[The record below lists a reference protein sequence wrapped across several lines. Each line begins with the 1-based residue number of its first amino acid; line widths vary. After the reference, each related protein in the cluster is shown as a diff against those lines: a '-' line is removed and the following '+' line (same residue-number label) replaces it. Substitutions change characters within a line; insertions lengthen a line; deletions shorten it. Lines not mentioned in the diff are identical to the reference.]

1 LWSGFPD
8 NRNVDKFPFA
18 GKIPSCSKRKFKS
31 PMLSTARRSASPQHD
46 AAVSFIR
53 SLAGRSDVAICELV
67 LVELYL
73 KLRNEKIS
81 SKPLTA
87 ASAAKVCQSYRNNR
101 SWRLIESAPI
111 MSTVWEQAAQNQ
123 FVFRRII
130 MSGLPSRSVHTGLTS
145 LQTPTYT
152 TLEIRGLK
160 NSGTLSHDELGP
172 SKEIRP

>member
-1 LWSGFPD
+1 
-8 NRNVDKFPFA
+8 
-18 GKIPSCSKRKFKS
+18 
-31 PMLSTARRSASPQHD
+31 MLSTARRSASPQHD

-130 MSGLPSRSVHTGLTS
+130 DVRLALTLRAHGVDEFANSNLRDFRNTGFKKLCNP
-145 LQTPTYT
+145 LA
-152 TLEIRGLK
+152 
-160 NSGTLSHDELGP
+160 
-172 SKEIRP
+172 